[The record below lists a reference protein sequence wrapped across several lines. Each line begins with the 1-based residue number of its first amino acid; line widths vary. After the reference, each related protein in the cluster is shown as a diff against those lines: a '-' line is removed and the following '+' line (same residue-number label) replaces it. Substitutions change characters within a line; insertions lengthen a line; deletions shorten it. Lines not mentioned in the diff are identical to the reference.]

1 MVTMVLTFWIKL
13 RHAEECPSR
22 RGQSANYPR
31 LKRPKSLNQVLIFG
45 TEGPVKCSNT
55 VGMGESPAEGALILA
70 RHTIRCEGEPE
81 CPVRVPSAS
90 NGTCK
95 AHTSELL
102 KLREKES
109 ESSPTTNCRASIS
122 FYLDHIRCDLL
133 CHASFLEVSCPQL
146 GTTKDL
152 NILN

>member
-1 MVTMVLTFWIKL
+1 MFNLVE
-13 RHAEECPSR
+13 R
-22 RGQSANYPR
+22 
-31 LKRPKSLNQVLIFG
+31 
-45 TEGPVKCSNT
+45 
-55 VGMGESPAEGALILA
+55 GESPAEGALILA

-102 KLREKES
+102 KLRGKES
-109 ESSPTTNCRASIS
+109 ESSPMTNCRASIS

-133 CHASFLEVSCPQL
+133 CSASFLEVSRPQL